1 MNHLQTKLFLVD
13 IASVIFALGLNEEAA
28 IKL

>member
-13 IASVIFALGLNEEAA
+13 IASILFGLGESEEAA